1 MVAPWVKDE
10 LATAD
15 LRDKRLNDL
24 FQELLTW
31 WSERPRAS
39 IPAACGGYAE
49 MAAAYRFC
57 DNDKVTLPGLLAPHR
72 AATLQRIAVQDC
84 VVLSQDTTEV
94 DLTRPD
100 MLVEGVGPLTDE
112 SRVGAFLHA
121 MHGLTRD
128 GLPLGTVYAETWT
141 RPFSHVSETERR
153 TPQYREAKKK
163 TQKEKPIWEKESYCW
178 IEFLRAAHE
187 VARAAPN
194 THVIC
199 AADSGADVF
208 EMFEAGQLPTKGPR
222 ADWIVRACQDRALQ
236 KPAKDAPPEEHNHYA
251 ATRSLTTRVAA
262 ESVLYKAVIHVR
274 GRKPKIKN
282 DKRARRQPRE
292 SRVAEV
298 EIRATRVTLRPPP
311 RPEGELPP
319 ITLNVVLVRET
330 NPPAGDEPVEWLLLT
345 SLPIDT
351 AEQVR
356 EVIACYSLRW
366 MIEIFFRTLKSGCRI
381 EERRF
386 ETLPRLLNSL
396 AIYLIVAWR
405 TLYVCHLGRSCS
417 DLSCEAIFEPAE
429 WKAVYRVVRR
439 KPPPQEPPP
448 LQEMVALVAQLGGYV
463 NKRNGK
469 PPGPQTV
476 WLGLA
481 RTHDFALC
489 WQLFGPEAKKTD

>member
-1 MVAPWVKDE
+1 
-10 LATAD
+10 
-15 LRDKRLNDL
+15 
-24 FQELLTW
+24 LTW

-39 IPAACGGYAE
+39 IPAACGGNAE
-49 MAAAYRFC
+49 MTAAYRFC
-57 DNDKVTLPGLLAPHR
+57 DNEKVTLPQLLAPHR
-72 AATLQRIAVQDC
+72 EATLQRVTAQEC
-84 VVLSQDTTEV
+84 VVLAQDTTEV

-100 MLVEGVGPLTDE
+100 MLVEGVGPLSDD

-121 MHGLTRD
+121 MHALTRN
-128 GLPLGTVYAETWT
+128 GLPLGTVHAESWT
-141 RPFSHVSETERR
+141 RPFSHTPETERR
-153 TPQYREAKKK
+153 TPEYREAKRK
-163 TQKEKPIWEKESYCW
+163 TQKEKPIWEKESYRW
-178 IEFLRAAHE
+178 VEFLRAAHE

-199 AADSGADVF
+199 AADSEADIF
-208 EMFEAGQLPTKGPR
+208 ELFEVGQLPTQGPR

-236 KPAKDAPPEEHNHYA
+236 KPGKDATKEELDEHA
-251 ATRSLTTRVAA
+251 AASLLTARVAA
-262 ESVLYKAVIHVR
+262 TECLYTAVINVR
-274 GRKPKIKN
+274 GRKPKIKG
-282 DKRARRQPRE
+282 DKRGRRQPRE

-319 ITLNVVLVRET
+319 ITLNVVLVREI
-330 NPPAGDEPVEWLLLT
+330 NPPAKDEPVEWLLLT

-351 AEQVR
+351 SEQVR

-386 ETLPRLLNSL
+386 ETLPRLLNCL

-405 TLYVCHLGRSCS
+405 TLYVCHLARSCP
-417 DLSCEAIFEPAE
+417 DVSCDVVFEPAE
-429 WKAVYRVVRR
+429 WKSVYRVVRGESPPA
-439 KPPPQEPPP
+439 KPPK
-448 LQEMVALVAQLGGYV
+448 LKEMVRLVAQLGGYV
-463 NKRNGK
+463 NKPGGDD
-469 PPGPQTV
+469 PGPQTV

-489 WQLFGPEAKKTD
+489 WQLFGPEVKRTD

>member
-1 MVAPWVKDE
+1 
-10 LATAD
+10 
-15 LRDKRLNDL
+15 L

-57 DNDKVTLPGLLAPHR
+57 DNDKVTLPQLLAPHR
-72 AATLQRIAVQDC
+72 AATLQRIAAQDC
-84 VVLSQDTTEV
+84 VVLSQDTTEL

-100 MLVEGVGPLTDE
+100 MMVEGVGPLSDE

-121 MHGLTRD
+121 MHALTRT
-128 GLPLGTVYAETWT
+128 GLPLGTVHAESWT
-141 RPFSHVSETERR
+141 RSFSRTPATERR
-153 TPQYREAKKK
+153 TPEYRAAKKK
-163 TQKEKPIWEKESYCW
+163 TQKEKPIWEKESYRW
-178 IEFLRAAHE
+178 IEFLHTAHE

-199 AADSGADVF
+199 VADSEADIF
-208 EMFEAGQLPTKGPR
+208 ELFEAGQLPAPGPR
-222 ADWIVRACQDRALQ
+222 ADWIVRACQDRSLQ
-236 KPAKDAPPEEHNHYA
+236 PPEENAVPAELPPSA
-251 ATRSLTTRVAA
+251 ATRSLLKRVAA
-262 ESVLYKAVIHVR
+262 EEVRYTAAIHVR
-274 GRKPKIKN
+274 GRKPKLPT
-282 DKRARRQPRE
+282 RARRQPRE
-292 SRVAEV
+292 SRDAEV
-298 EIRATRVTLRPPP
+298 EIRATRVTLRPPH
-311 RPEGELPP
+311 RPQGELPP
-319 ITLNVVLVRET
+319 LTLNVVLVREI

-351 AEQVR
+351 AEQIR

-366 MIEIFFRTLKSGCRI
+366 MIEIFFRTLKTGCRI

-386 ETLPRLLNSL
+386 ETLPRMLNCL

-405 TLYVCHLGRSCS
+405 TLYVCHLGRSCP
-417 DLSCEAIFEPAE
+417 DVSCEVVFEPAE

-439 KPPPQEPPP
+439 ESPPATPPP
-448 LQEMVALVAQLGGYV
+448 LQEMVYLVAQLGGYV
-463 NKRNGK
+463 HKRNAK
-469 PPGPQTV
+469 PPGPQTI

-489 WQLFGPEAKKTD
+489 WQLFGPDAKKPT